1 MGARERVPRPVRG
14 IGGPQPNLA
23 PRADAT
29 VAITVALAQPLALDR
44 GAVFIMQVP
53 RQPVA
58 EKSLGAALRHRV
70 RRNRIHLGRVD
81 EVDALRD
88 RVVELRM
95 CFGLAVLLAP
105 GHGAEADLGYLEL
118 RAGQCAVFHSAT
130 RKLSGERARS
140 VNLD

>member
-70 RRNRIHLGRVD
+70 RRNRIHLARGD
-81 EVDALRD
+81 EVDSLPD
-88 RVVELRM
+88 RVVELRI
-95 CFGLAVLLAP
+95 CFRLAVLPPP
-105 GHGAEADLGYLEL
+105 GHGADADLGYLQL
-118 RAGQCAVFHSAT
+118 RAGQSAGFHSPS
-130 RKLSGERARS
+130 RKPR
-140 VNLD
+140 